1 MLDEPSL
8 LANTGFEFRLE
19 LRRRSLTWSLRGKTV
34 LIHKGREVARL
45 GKVLL
50 VQVQLRFHVLQG
62 GPLVAGGGGQLL
74 FVRGVVVLRV
84 GAAFIH
90 RRRILQ
96 RGEVSAGQGR
106 LVEPRRRRLD
116 EEAGTHRGE
125 IRQRG
130 LLWRSLHSES
140 ITETKT
146 KFVRIRSP
154 AAAEWN
160 LAVCIS
166 DMPGSYILKQE
177 TVSAFA

>member
-1 MLDEPSL
+1 MLDEPSR

-19 LRRRSLTWSLRGKTV
+19 FRRRSLTWSLRGKTV

-90 RRRILQ
+90 RHRILQ
-96 RGEVSAGQGR
+96 RGEVSVGSSSHGGDGWTRKRA
-106 LVEPRRRRLD
+106 P
-116 EEAGTHRGE
+116 TGE
-125 IRQRG
+125 RSDSGDFFGDLFTLKVLLRQRQ
-130 LLWRSLHSES
+130 SS
-140 ITETKT
+140 
-146 KFVRIRSP
+146 
-154 AAAEWN
+154 
-160 LAVCIS
+160 
-166 DMPGSYILKQE
+166 
-177 TVSAFA
+177 